1 MTSDIISPHF
11 LVSSYSVTRHLSTER
26 NPCKQDLAWKED
38 DCKLDKV
45 RTDSHSLH
53 LFSCFLLQLT
63 ESLRRQFNCSV
74 PWLRHLTPDLGI
86 CLQNTRQVS
95 GTSSV
100 LTLHISYRAAE
111 FYYQNKFP
119 AYTECSQPCQAME
132 VEAKFKTKSETCNSQ
147 ITFMFPRDIQKT
159 EEFYST
165 TPLSLGRTFQ
175 FK

>member
-1 MTSDIISPHF
+1 MFPLTVDRIIETSVQLFRALAPSPHPGPED
-11 LVSSYSVTRHLSTER
+11 LSSKHQASVWHLLS
-26 NPCKQDLAWKED
+26 A
-38 DCKLDKV
+38 
-45 RTDSHSLH
+45 
-53 LFSCFLLQLT
+53 
-63 ESLRRQFNCSV
+63 
-74 PWLRHLTPDLGI
+74 
-86 CLQNTRQVS
+86 
-95 GTSSV
+95 V

-147 ITFMFPRDIQKT
+147 ITFMFPRDVQKT